1 MNRIFFVPAMPEE
14 TSPVDAMI
22 LCTPSG
28 KPPADLLARYSRNA
42 MTVAMGTVT
51 KITNQAIGPNGI
63 PRGMNMSERAE
74 NRSKIA

>member
-1 MNRIFFVPAMPEE
+1 MNRTFFVPAMPEE

-42 MTVAMGTVT
+42 MTMAMGTVT
-51 KITNQAIGPNGI
+51 TIMSQATGPNGI
-63 PRGMNMSERAE
+63 PIGWNKLERAL
-74 NRSKIA
+74 NRSTIA